1 MATNLFPPILN
12 NSQEAFE
19 YTSVSYP
26 IYFSL
31 PSMMSESNI
40 GHVQIKI
47 VKQTN
52 NRSIINTNRYPDGI
66 IYKDY
71 IVGQDYINVITSDLE
86 SGWGKGELYKVQM
99 RFGANKKWYNGEL
112 PTAAEISNFATWRQN
127 QVTASAFSEWSTVMI
142 IKAIS
147 APSIVIANA
156 SSVKEGV
163 IATQNLESTI
173 TPLFMGKCEFVE
185 GEKEVVNKYRFI
197 LLTETL
203 DTIEDSR
210 WLQHDA
216 TSNDGVDKHRFSTVL
231 ENGISYTVLYQII
244 SNSGYNI
251 TAAAYNFKVQEN
263 YLTQLEGITL
273 TIDNSDIYCYENG
286 CIRIYLS
293 SVNSLSGNYILT
305 RASEKTNYTIWEE
318 LNYFLYSAEEFNNTL
333 IYTDFTVE
341 SGIKYKYAFQQENSV
356 GLRTSPVYEQHNIG
370 KSVDFEY
377 SYLYAKGLQLK
388 LKFDN
393 KISSFKHTVLAS
405 KNDSIGSKY
414 PTISRNGH
422 AYYAEFPITGLISL
436 KMDEDETFFEQKEDG
451 YYYQNELV
459 VPSVKYGEGT
469 FNQDLT
475 YDNIFIERIFREKVE
490 EFLNNGECKLYKS
503 ATEGNM
509 IISLLNVSLTPKNEL
524 GRLIFSFSATA
535 YEVLEFNL
543 DNLNTYG
550 LIDIGGFEEF
560 TEDEK
565 TPLIGQV
572 NGLYTGQ
579 YSIKMREDGSREF
592 ITEQLPD
599 NLLEVIKD
607 QIQISTGGGYQ
618 WKFLELTSIWVEQY
632 PALQF
637 KNELY
642 ELEAERI
649 SLLGEEELDEEKI
662 AEYDAAI
669 AKLKSLRDAAI
680 SQPTSPLITLIIGGK
695 EISLGKNKVYYL
707 KDAFSNLD
715 KIYLK
720 YSGPIII
727 NFTCTAVQEEDVSLI
742 VEAIDTSLV
751 WGQLAGVFTSN
762 YDILKNYDYLYQEL
776 PGYRIPQ
783 LNEKDFKYENNF
795 AVFKTE
801 NIFDIIKSYSKKEIE
816 INYGITEGF
825 NNYTPSTDTWDDG
838 IVFYNFLDIEM
849 IEIEADE
856 GSQLKLTTNLG
867 QEIIVTIGPSE
878 KYVLNPS
885 INMIKGLSFV
895 KPTYAIINYKC
906 STMQTTHKKEG

>member
-12 NSQEAFE
+12 NSQEAFD
-19 YTSVSYP
+19 YTTISYP

-31 PSMMSESNI
+31 PSMVSESNI

-52 NRSIINTNRYPDGI
+52 NRSIINTDRYPDGI

-71 IVGQDYINVITSDLE
+71 ISGQNYINIITSDLE

-99 RFGANKKWYNGEL
+99 RFGANKKWYNSEL
-112 PTAAEISNFATWRQN
+112 PTTSEISNFAAWREN
-127 QVTASAFSEWSTVMI
+127 QIAEAAFSEWSTVMI
-142 IKAIS
+142 IKSIS

-156 SSVKEGV
+156 SSIKEGV

-173 TPLFMGKCEFVE
+173 TPLFMGKCEFTE
-185 GEKEVVNKYRFI
+185 GEKEAVNKYRFI

-203 DTIEDSR
+203 ATIEDSG
-210 WLQHDA
+210 WLQHNG
-216 TSNDGVDKHRFSTVL
+216 TSNNGVDKHRFSTIL
-231 ENGISYTVLYQII
+231 NNGFSYTVLYQII
-244 SNSGYNI
+244 SNNGYNA

-263 YLTQLEGITL
+263 YLAQLEGLTL
-273 TIDNSDIYCYENG
+273 SVDNTNVYCNENG

-293 SVNSLSGNYILT
+293 SENSLSGNYVLT
-305 RASEKTNYTIWEE
+305 RASEKTNYLIWEE
-318 LNYFLYSAEEFNNTL
+318 LNYFLYSAEKFNNTL

-356 GLRTSPVYEQHNIG
+356 GLRTAPIYEQNNIA
-370 KSVDFEY
+370 KSVDFGY
-377 SYLYAKGLQLK
+377 SYLFAKGLQLK

-393 KISSFKHTVLAS
+393 QMSSFKHSVLANKS
-405 KNDSIGSKY
+405 DTIGSKY

-436 KMDEDETFFEQKEDG
+436 KMDEDETFFIKKEDG

-459 VPSVKYGEGT
+459 ISFDKYKEGS

-475 YDNIFIERIFREKVE
+475 YNNIFIERMFREKVE

-503 ATEGNM
+503 PTEGNL
-509 IISLLNVSLTPKNEL
+509 IISLMNVSLTPKNEL

-543 DNLNTYG
+543 DNLNTYN
-550 LIDIGGFEEF
+550 LIDIGEFEEF

-565 TPLIGQV
+565 NSLIGQI

-579 YSIKMREDGSREF
+579 YSIEMNADGSRM
-592 ITEQLPD
+592 INTEQNPD
-599 NLLEVIKD
+599 NLLEIIKD

-618 WKFLELTSIWVEQY
+618 WKFVELTSIWVEQY
-632 PALQF
+632 PAIQF

-649 SLLGEEELDEEKI
+649 SLLGQENIDEE
-662 AEYDAAI
+662 AVVEYDQAI
-669 AKLKSLRDAAI
+669 AKLEALRDAAI
-680 SQPTSPLITLIIGGK
+680 NQPSFPLITLIIGGK
-695 EISLGKNKVYYL
+695 EIALGKNKVYYL
-707 KDAFSNLD
+707 KDVFSNLD

-727 NFTCTAVQEEDVSLI
+727 NFTCTAVQEEDISLI
-742 VEAIDTSLV
+742 VESIDTSLV
-751 WGQLAGVFTSN
+751 WGQLAGIFTSN
-762 YDILKNYDYLYQEL
+762 YDILKNYDYLYQDI
-776 PGYRIPQ
+776 PTYRIPQ
-783 LNEKDFKYENNF
+783 LNNQDFKYENNF
-795 AVFKTE
+795 TIFKTE
-801 NIFDIIKSYSKKEIE
+801 NILDIIKEHSRKEIE
-816 INYGITEGF
+816 INYNIDGGF
-825 NNYTPSTDTWDDG
+825 NNYVSATDTWDNG
-838 IVFYNFLDIEM
+838 IVFYNFLDIDM

-856 GSQLKLTTNLG
+856 GSQLKLTTDLN
-867 QEIIVTIGPSE
+867 QEIIVTIGASE
-878 KYVLNPS
+878 KYIVNPAL
-885 INMIKGLSFV
+885 NMIKAISFI
-895 KPTYAIINYKC
+895 KPTYSIVNYKC